1 MNSEPFI
8 YIDNEKVF
16 VSELSER
23 QKYLVNQIND
33 IQAKLAQLQFG
44 ADQLNVALNVFSDEM
59 KESRKKKEPESVVA

>member
-16 VSELSER
+16 VSELSDR

>member
-33 IQAKLAQLQFG
+33 IQVKLAQLQFG

>member
-8 YIDNEKVF
+8 YIDSEKVF

-33 IQAKLAQLQFG
+33 IQTKLAQLQFN